1 MYIIDK
7 NKDYYDHYSHI
18 YGVDKNI
25 VFDRRG
31 SVLINNDNLVLQPE
45 NRFIG
50 RDEIQYILLE
60 TGMVQYLI
68 KIDDIKYRKAPHKTL
83 KDSFNLVFDSAKF
96 EIVKKFENYK
106 NIFGKAISIHSVYND
121 WFSYLDYVCGTK
133 SKKIDYLNYR
143 VTDEISIDLP
153 ILANTFL
160 TRIINAEDIWK
171 DINTYI
177 SSLNNDKDIKEA
189 SDIEK
194 IVNHGFDKKES
205 FRGKNK

>member
-18 YGVDKNI
+18 YGIDKNI

-31 SVLINNDNLVLQPE
+31 SVLINNDNLVLHSK
-45 NRFIG
+45 NRFFV

-68 KIDDIKYRKAPHKTL
+68 KIDDIKYKKVPRKTT
-83 KDSFNLVFDSAKF
+83 KDLFNLVFDSAKF
-96 EIVKKFENYK
+96 EVVKKFENYK
-106 NIFGKAISIHSVYND
+106 NMFGTAISIHSVYND
-121 WFSYLDYVCGTK
+121 WFSYLDYVHGTK
-133 SKKIDYLNYR
+133 SKKIDYLNYI
-143 VTDEISIDLP
+143 VTDELSVELP
-153 ILANTFL
+153 ILANTSL
-160 TRIINAEDIWK
+160 TIIINAEDIWK

-177 SSLNNDKDIKEA
+177 SSLNNDKDIKEVP
-189 SDIEK
+189 DIEK
-194 IVNHGFDKKES
+194 VVNHGFDKKES

>member
-7 NKDYYDHYSHI
+7 NKDYYDHYSHL

-45 NRFIG
+45 NRFF
-50 RDEIQYILLE
+50 RDETQYILLE

-83 KDSFNLVFDSAKF
+83 KDSFNLVFDFAKF

-143 VTDEISIDLP
+143 VTDEISIDLQNSSKKDARS
-153 ILANTFL
+153 LAESYELLL
-160 TRIINAEDIWK
+160 TLVFNIMFQRFFRDFTNC
-171 DINTYI
+171 
-177 SSLNNDKDIKEA
+177 
-189 SDIEK
+189 
-194 IVNHGFDKKES
+194 
-205 FRGKNK
+205 RGKITTSP